1 MSIFTGNPIEF
12 AYSMCWSVGAEFSRR
27 VSCTHLAPEAFI
39 PSRISSH
46 FFLSLTH
53 IRFGRQNPNCKEAS
67 FESFSALDFAAN
79 ILAAK
84 NIADIAAHTIV
95 FFIITDSLWLLKT
108 VVLLES

>member
-1 MSIFTGNPIEF
+1 MLERRGGILAQGKLHAFGSGGFYSVENFF
-12 AYSMCWSVGAEFSRR
+12 A
-27 VSCTHLAPEAFI
+27 L
-39 PSRISSH
+39 
-46 FFLSLTH
+46 FLSLTH